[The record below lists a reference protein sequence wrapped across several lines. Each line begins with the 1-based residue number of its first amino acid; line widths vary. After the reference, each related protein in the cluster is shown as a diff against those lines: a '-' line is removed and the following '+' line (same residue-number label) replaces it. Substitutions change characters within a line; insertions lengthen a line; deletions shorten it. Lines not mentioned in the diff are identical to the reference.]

1 MSNQNPIEYIHQE
14 TVVIHSGY
22 RSDPTTG
29 AVAVPIYQTA
39 SYQFESTK
47 DAENLFALSELGD
60 IYTRIMNPTCH
71 VFRSYEVEGAAQNG
85 FARYGRTAV
94 RTMAAWA
101 AYQVRPVRS
110 R

>member
-71 VFRSYEVEGAAQNG
+71 VLKKGSRCWTVVLEPWRSPGVKRRHSLYRISLGQEI
-85 FARYGRTAV
+85 
-94 RTMAAWA
+94 M
-101 AYQVRPVRS
+101 S
-110 R
+110 